1 MITVEVNQKKHQIA
15 PKITLQILV
24 DDLDIQTNGIA
35 IAVNNKVVK
44 KLDWSVQ
51 LLQPNDAILIITSTQ
66 GG

>member
-15 PKITLQILV
+15 PKTTLQILV

-35 IAVNNKVVK
+35 IAVNNKVIK